1 MMKRELPRDI
11 PELVAH
17 AIGFE
22 REAASRFHEYAGY
35 LRQLGHHGVADVFQR
50 LELVERAHMEALQ
63 ECVAGGK
70 LPDLQPCDYARH
82 LLATRNALELA
93 FPKAPRNAREALVLA
108 LAAERRAE
116 MYYRDAAANAR
127 DPMVRGFA
135 ADLAAGEHR
144 HVRLVERLLA
154 RAAAD
159 GAGEERS
166 AAAA

>member
-1 MMKRELPRDI
+1 MKRLLPRSL

-22 REAASRFHEYAGY
+22 RDAASRFHEYAAY
-35 LRQLGHHGVADVFQR
+35 LREGGHHEMADIFR
-50 LELVERAHMEALQ
+50 RMELVERAQLEALQ

-70 LPDLQPCDYARH
+70 LPELEPTDYARH

-116 MYYRDAAANAR
+116 IYYRDAAANSP

-144 HVRLVERLLA
+144 HVRVVERLLA
-154 RAAAD
+154 RAAA
-159 GAGEERS
+159 
-166 AAAA
+166 

>member
-1 MMKRELPRDI
+1 MHRPLPRNL

-22 REAASRFHEYAGY
+22 RDAASRFHEYAAY
-35 LRQLGHHGVADVFQR
+35 LRELGHDEMATVFNR

-70 LPDLQPCDYARH
+70 LPELEPHDYVRH
-82 LLATRNALELA
+82 LLATRDALALA

-116 MYYRDAAANAR
+116 LYYRDAAANSP

-144 HVRLVERLLA
+144 HVRVVERLLA
-154 RAAAD
+154 RGAA
-159 GAGEERS
+159 
-166 AAAA
+166 

>member
-1 MMKRELPRDI
+1 MKRLLPRSL

-22 REAASRFHEYAGY
+22 RDAASRFREYAEY
-35 LRQLGHHGVADVFQR
+35 LRELGHHSMADIFDR

-70 LPDLQPCDYARH
+70 LPELEPTDYARH

-93 FPKAPRNAREALVLA
+93 FPRTPRDAREALVLA

-116 MYYRDAAANAR
+116 IYYRDAAANSP

-144 HVRLVERLLA
+144 HVRVVERLLA
-154 RAAAD
+154 RAAA
-159 GAGEERS
+159 
-166 AAAA
+166 